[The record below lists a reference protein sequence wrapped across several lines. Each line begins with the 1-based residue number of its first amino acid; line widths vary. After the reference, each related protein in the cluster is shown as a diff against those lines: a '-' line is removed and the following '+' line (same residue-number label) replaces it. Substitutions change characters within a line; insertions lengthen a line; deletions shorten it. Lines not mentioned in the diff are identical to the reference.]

1 MRSKRRSAG
10 SCACGPGASRGQPR
24 LVESTELV
32 QPHDEYD
39 TSAYLYI
46 YAYTLKRAKVANK
59 GARRRERTTVTLRF
73 RSFDRYEDNLREASR
88 WRLAI
93 KCLLNRLPV
102 PKAYMSPAHRNLQ
115 SLLSGESEVF
125 FFFFARERKR
135 VCRRKAPGVFSDDV
149 PIGANEESDVVLRL
163 VCYKL

>member
-1 MRSKRRSAG
+1 M
-10 SCACGPGASRGQPR
+10 
-24 LVESTELV
+24 ESTEPV

-59 GARRRERTTVTLRF
+59 GSRRRERTTVTLRF

-115 SLLSGESEVF
+115 SLLSGKPPARAGC
-125 FFFFARERKR
+125 FARALFW
-135 VCRRKAPGVFSDDV
+135 RRSRRSSGDLLILARGSGPSAAAFSR
-149 PIGANEESDVVLRL
+149 ASR
-163 VCYKL
+163 